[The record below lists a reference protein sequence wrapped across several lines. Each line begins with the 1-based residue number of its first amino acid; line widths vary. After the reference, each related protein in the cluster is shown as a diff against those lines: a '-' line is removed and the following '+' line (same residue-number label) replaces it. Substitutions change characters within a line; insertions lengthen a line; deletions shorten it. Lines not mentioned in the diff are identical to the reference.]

1 MKSAASS
8 PNNMDTIDI
17 LKKRRS
23 VRLFQDK
30 PIAKVDLET
39 IVDAARFAPTARN
52 VQPWEFVI
60 ITNCEILAKI
70 SKLGENARLISGSKA
85 CVVIFCA
92 DTKYYLEDG
101 CAATVNILNAAAALN
116 IGSCWVAGDKKDY
129 CNEVRE
135 LLGAPLE
142 YKLVSL
148 IALGYPQDE
157 NSFKLVDKRPL
168 GEIIHWEN
176 F

>member
-1 MKSAASS
+1 
-8 PNNMDTIDI
+8 MDAIEV
-17 LKKRRS
+17 LKNRRS
-23 VRLFQDK
+23 VRSFEDK
-30 PIAKVDLET
+30 SIPKTDLEV

-52 VQPWEFVI
+52 VQPWKFVV
-60 ITNCEILAKI
+60 ITESGVLSKIANLA
-70 SKLGENARLISGSKA
+70 ENGRFISGAKA
-85 CVVIFCA
+85 CIAVFCV

-129 CNEVRE
+129 CGKIAQ
-135 LLGAPLE
+135 LLNAPPG
-142 YKLVSL
+142 YKLISL
-148 IALGYPQDE
+148 IALGYPQDK

-168 GEIIHWEN
+168 KELMHWEC